1 MHSFL
6 YQVINYFADRNK
18 NGGGL
23 VFYIN
28 QDIPCKMVTSFDFAQ
43 NMEVLLIEI
52 NLNHSK
58 FLIIGVYKPPSI
70 NNEIFLN
77 ELGAAI
83 SYYNV

>member
-1 MHSFL
+1 
-6 YQVINYFADRNK
+6 
-18 NGGGL
+18 
-23 VFYIN
+23 
-28 QDIPCKMVTSFDFAQ
+28 MVTSFDFTQ

-77 ELGAAI
+77 ELGDAI
-83 SYYNV
+83 SYYSTMYDNFLLLGDFNIPLFRKQNLG